1 MSASP
6 TQQPRKFIDCRE
18 YPSEKNCS
26 VKISGSEDEV
36 LELAVLH
43 ATSYHGHENSTELRD
58 EIRKLLKD
66 ER

>member
-6 TQQPRKFIDCRE
+6 DTQKRKFIDCRE

-26 VKISGSEDEV
+26 VKISGTEDEV

-43 ATSYHGHENSTELRD
+43 ATSYHGHENSAELRD

-66 ER
+66 E